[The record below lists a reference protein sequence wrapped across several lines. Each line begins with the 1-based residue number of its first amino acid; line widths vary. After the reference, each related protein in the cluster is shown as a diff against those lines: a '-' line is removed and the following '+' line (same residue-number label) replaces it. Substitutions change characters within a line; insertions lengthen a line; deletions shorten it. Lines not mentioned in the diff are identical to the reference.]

1 VSALPAATAREIR
14 AYARRV
20 IRAYPRDFGLVAC
33 LEALAA
39 TAGLFVPWLLGELV
53 ADVSHG
59 HDTVLRMVALICLF
73 LVGQAVLVRLAGYA
87 AAALGEKILAGLR
100 EEFVSDL
107 LALRPEVAEDADVG
121 DLITRTTRDCDQLS
135 TTVRAALPATM
146 TAVGVI
152 LFTLGALVLVSP
164 LLVLPCLLAV
174 PVLYGAGR
182 WYLRRAREGYLREAA
197 SYSRLTEGLVE
208 TVEGAR
214 TVEALRLTARRLDR
228 ALGDIAFSFAAERW
242 PACWASPSSV
252 SLPRRPPMGAPRRLR
267 RRAGTSRYG
276 SSVTPTSPVMTCCA
290 AST

>member
-100 EEFVSDL
+100 DEFVSDL

-152 LFTLGALVLVSP
+152 LFTLGALCWSARSWCCRACSRCRCCTVR
-164 LLVLPCLLAV
+164 A
-174 PVLYGAGR
+174 AGTCGV
-182 WYLRRAREGYLREAA
+182 RARGTCA
-197 SYSRLTEGLVE
+197 
-208 TVEGAR
+208 
-214 TVEALRLTARRLDR
+214 
-228 ALGDIAFSFAAERW
+228 
-242 PACWASPSSV
+242 
-252 SLPRRPPMGAPRRLR
+252 RRPPIHG
-267 RRAGTSRYG
+267 
-276 SSVTPTSPVMTCCA
+276 
-290 AST
+290 